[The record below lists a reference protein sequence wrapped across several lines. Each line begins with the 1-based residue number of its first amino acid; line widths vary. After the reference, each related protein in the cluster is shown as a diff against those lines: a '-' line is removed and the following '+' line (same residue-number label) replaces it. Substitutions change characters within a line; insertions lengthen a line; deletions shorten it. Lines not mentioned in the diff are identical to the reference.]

1 MTPPPPARLSMTTC
15 CPSDSVRRLPM
26 TRAIRSTPPP
36 GGNGTSSLSGRDGYS
51 AVAAVAHAAK
61 VSDAASRRRF
71 HCIVLEY
78 QQISRT
84 SGGLQPRGRDSA
96 SMTEQVYAH
105 AAVMTGQPHSGHS
118 PAGCP
123 VEETLCPVVAH
134 EWVNDEY
141 KHLVVKATP
150 KALAA
155 QPGQFFHLL
164 CPSPDEG
171 EVWFR
176 RPQSVYRVARST
188 GRVEFLYKV
197 AGRGTK
203 GLTSLE
209 PGDTLNMLGPLGVGF
224 KLEPQ
229 WKNVVVLGR
238 GVGLATM
245 APISQL
251 AGERGVRV
259 TAILSARS
267 EELAMA
273 ADLFE
278 TVGTVIK
285 VLDTDGTS
293 AVENVEAILR
303 RLIAERKADAFFTCG
318 SNRLMQLM
326 KRLGKAHGIPAQM
339 AMEQIMAC
347 GLGPCYICVRT
358 FEVNG
363 KLEMRRVCV
372 EGPVFD
378 LQECLGW

>member
-1 MTPPPPARLSMTTC
+1 MTEQIFAH
-15 CPSDSVRRLPM
+15 
-26 TRAIRSTPPP
+26 A
-36 GGNGTSSLSGRDGYS
+36 
-51 AVAAVAHAAK
+51 AAVAGK
-61 VSDAASRRRF
+61 P
-71 HCIVLEY
+71 
-78 QQISRT
+78 
-84 SGGLQPRGRDSA
+84 G
-96 SMTEQVYAH
+96 
-105 AAVMTGQPHSGHS
+105 SGHS
-118 PAGCP
+118 PAGSP

-171 EVWFR
+171 EMWFR

-188 GRVEFLYKV
+188 GRVEFLYKI

-203 GLTSLE
+203 GLASLE

-285 VLDTDGTS
+285 VLDSDGTS

-326 KRLGKAHGIPAQM
+326 KRLGKQHNIPGQM

-358 FEVNG
+358 FEVDG

>member
-1 MTPPPPARLSMTTC
+1 MDAGPDDVPDHLYANLAITPGK
-15 CPSDSVRRLPM
+15 
-26 TRAIRSTPPP
+26 P
-36 GGNGTSSLSGRDGYS
+36 G
-51 AVAAVAHAAK
+51 
-61 VSDAASRRRF
+61 
-71 HCIVLEY
+71 
-78 QQISRT
+78 
-84 SGGLQPRGRDSA
+84 
-96 SMTEQVYAH
+96 
-105 AAVMTGQPHSGHS
+105 SGHS
-118 PAGCP
+118 PPGCSA
-123 VEETLCPVVAH
+123 EETLCPVVAH

-141 KHLVVKATP
+141 KHLVVKATA

-171 EVWFR
+171 EIWFR
-176 RPQSVYRVARST
+176 RPQSVYRVARSS
-188 GRVEFLYKV
+188 GRLEFLYKV
-197 AGRGTK
+197 VGRGTK
-203 GLTSLE
+203 RLASLE
-209 PGDTLNMLGPLGVGF
+209 PGDNLNMVGPLGVGF
-224 KLEPQ
+224 TLEPQ

-267 EELAMA
+267 PEMALA

-278 TVGTVIK
+278 NVGTVVK

-293 AVENVEAILR
+293 SVENVEGILR
-303 RLIAERKADAFFTCG
+303 GLIADGRADAFFTCG

-326 KRLGKAHGIPAQM
+326 KRLGREHGIPGQM

-358 FEVNG
+358 FEVDG
-363 KLEMRRVCV
+363 KLEMRRVCID
-372 EGPVFD
+372 GPVFD

>member
-1 MTPPPPARLSMTTC
+1 MPNQVHA
-15 CPSDSVRRLPM
+15 
-26 TRAIRSTPPP
+26 
-36 GGNGTSSLSGRDGYS
+36 N
-51 AVAAVAHAAK
+51 AAV
-61 VSDAASRRRF
+61 VPS
-71 HCIVLEY
+71 
-78 QQISRT
+78 
-84 SGGLQPRGRDSA
+84 QPG
-96 SMTEQVYAH
+96 T
-105 AAVMTGQPHSGHS
+105 GHS
-118 PAGCP
+118 PPQCP

-141 KHLVVKATP
+141 KHLVVKASP

-155 QPGQFFHLL
+155 TPGQFFHLL

-171 EVWFR
+171 QLWFR
-176 RPQSVYRVARST
+176 RPQSIYRVARSS
-188 GRVEFLYKV
+188 GRLEFLYKV
-197 AGRGTK
+197 VGRGTQ
-203 GLTSLE
+203 GLASLA

-224 KLEPQ
+224 TLEPT

-251 AGERGVRV
+251 AGEHGVRV

-267 EELAMA
+267 EELALA

-278 TVGTVIK
+278 SVGTVIK
-285 VLDTDGTS
+285 VLDSDGSS

-303 RLIAERKADAFFTCG
+303 RLIAQKKADAFFTCG

-326 KRLGKAHGIPAQM
+326 KRLGKEHGIPGQM

>member
-1 MTPPPPARLSMTTC
+1 MPDHVFATA
-15 CPSDSVRRLPM
+15 
-26 TRAIRSTPPP
+26 
-36 GGNGTSSLSGRDGYS
+36 
-51 AVAAVAHAAK
+51 AVAAGK
-61 VSDAASRRRF
+61 
-71 HCIVLEY
+71 
-78 QQISRT
+78 
-84 SGGLQPRGRDSA
+84 
-96 SMTEQVYAH
+96 
-105 AAVMTGQPHSGHS
+105 TGDGHS
-118 PAGCP
+118 PAQCP
-123 VEETLCPVVAH
+123 AEESLCPVVAH

-171 EVWFR
+171 ELWFR
-176 RPQSVYRVARST
+176 RPQSVYRVGRSA
-188 GRVEFLYKV
+188 GRLEFLYKV
-197 AGRGTK
+197 VGRGTK
-203 GLTSLE
+203 GLATLK
-209 PGDTLNMLGPLGVGF
+209 PGDSLNMLGPLGVGF
-224 KLEPQ
+224 SLQPG

-278 TVGTVIK
+278 SVGTVIK
-285 VLDTDGTS
+285 VLDTDGSS
-293 AVENVEAILR
+293 AVENVEKILR
-303 RLIAERKADAFFTCG
+303 RLIAESKADAFFTCG

-326 KRLGKAHGIPAQM
+326 KRLGKEHGIPGQM

-363 KLEMRRVCV
+363 KREMRRVCI

>member
-1 MTPPPPARLSMTTC
+1 
-15 CPSDSVRRLPM
+15 
-26 TRAIRSTPPP
+26 
-36 GGNGTSSLSGRDGYS
+36 
-51 AVAAVAHAAK
+51 
-61 VSDAASRRRF
+61 
-71 HCIVLEY
+71 
-78 QQISRT
+78 
-84 SGGLQPRGRDSA
+84 
-96 SMTEQVYAH
+96 MTEQVYAH
-105 AAVMTGQPHSGHS
+105 AAAVTGQPGSGHS
-118 PAGCP
+118 PPACP

-171 EVWFR
+171 DVWFR

-278 TVGTVIK
+278 TVGTVVK

-293 AVENVEAILR
+293 AVKNVEAILR
-303 RLIAERKADAFFTCG
+303 RLIAEKKADAFFTCG

-326 KRLGKAHGIPAQM
+326 KRLGKEHGIPGQM

>member
-1 MTPPPPARLSMTTC
+1 MT
-15 CPSDSVRRLPM
+15 
-26 TRAIRSTPPP
+26 
-36 GGNGTSSLSGRDGYS
+36 N
-51 AVAAVAHAAK
+51 
-61 VSDAASRRRF
+61 
-71 HCIVLEY
+71 
-78 QQISRT
+78 QI
-84 SGGLQPRGRDSA
+84 
-96 SMTEQVYAH
+96 YAH
-105 AAVMTGQPHSGHS
+105 AAVVTGQPGSGHS
-118 PAGCP
+118 PPASP

-134 EWVNDEY
+134 EWINDEY
-141 KHLVVKATP
+141 KHLIVRATP

-155 QPGQFFHLL
+155 QPGQFFHVL

-176 RPQSVYRVARST
+176 RPQSVYRVTRSS
-188 GRVEFLYKV
+188 GHLEFLYKI
-197 AGRGTK
+197 AGRGTR
-203 GLTSLE
+203 GLATLE

-224 KLEPQ
+224 TLKPQ

-259 TAILSARS
+259 TAILSARR
-267 EELAMA
+267 EDLAMA

-278 TVGTVIK
+278 SVGTVIK

-293 AVENVEAILR
+293 SVENVEAILR
-303 RLIAERKADAFFTCG
+303 KLIAEKKADAFFTCG

-326 KRLGKAHGIPAQM
+326 KRLGNEHHIPGQM

-347 GLGPCYICVRT
+347 GLGPCYICVPT
-358 FEVNG
+358 FEVKG

>member
-1 MTPPPPARLSMTTC
+1 M
-15 CPSDSVRRLPM
+15 PSFVHA
-26 TRAIRSTPPP
+26 T
-36 GGNGTSSLSGRDGYS
+36 
-51 AVAAVAHAAK
+51 AAVE
-61 VSDAASRRRF
+61 V
-71 HCIVLEY
+71 
-78 QQISRT
+78 
-84 SGGLQPRGRDSA
+84 GNPG
-96 SMTEQVYAH
+96 
-105 AAVMTGQPHSGHS
+105 SGHS
-118 PAGCP
+118 PEGCP

-155 QPGQFFHLL
+155 QPGQFFQLL

-176 RPQSVYRVARST
+176 RPQSVYRVARSS
-188 GRVEFLYKV
+188 GRLEFLYKV
-197 AGRGTK
+197 VGRGTQ
-203 GLTSLE
+203 GLATLE
-209 PGDTLNMLGPLGVGF
+209 PGDNLSMVGPLGVGF
-224 KLEPQ
+224 HLQPA
-229 WKNVVVLGR
+229 WKNIVVLGR

-278 TVGTVIK
+278 SVGSVVK
-285 VLDTDGTS
+285 VLDTDGS
-293 AVENVEAILR
+293 SSIENVEVIVR
-303 RLIAERKADAFFTCG
+303 RLIADQKADAFFTCG

-326 KRLGKAHGIPAQM
+326 KQLGKEHGIPGQM

-363 KLEMRRVCV
+363 RKEMRRVCV
-372 EGPVFD
+372 EGPVFN

>member
-1 MTPPPPARLSMTTC
+1 
-15 CPSDSVRRLPM
+15 
-26 TRAIRSTPPP
+26 
-36 GGNGTSSLSGRDGYS
+36 
-51 AVAAVAHAAK
+51 
-61 VSDAASRRRF
+61 
-71 HCIVLEY
+71 
-78 QQISRT
+78 
-84 SGGLQPRGRDSA
+84 
-96 SMTEQVYAH
+96 MTEQRYAH
-105 AAVMTGQPHSGHS
+105 AAAVAGEPGSGHS
-118 PAGCP
+118 PAACP

-134 EWVNDEY
+134 EWLNDEY
-141 KHLVVKATP
+141 KHLVVRATP

-155 QPGQFFHLL
+155 QPGQFFQLL

-171 EVWFR
+171 ALWFR
-176 RPQSVYRVARST
+176 RPQSVYRVARSS
-188 GRVEFLYKV
+188 GRIEFLYKI

-203 GLTSLE
+203 GLATLK
-209 PGDTLNMLGPLGVGF
+209 PGDMLNMLGPLGVGF
-224 KLEPQ
+224 RLEPQ

-259 TAILSARS
+259 TAILSARR
-267 EELAMA
+267 EDLAMA

-278 TVGTVIK
+278 SVGTVVK

-303 RLIAERKADAFFTCG
+303 RLIAEKKADAFFTCG

-326 KRLGKAHGIPAQM
+326 KRLAREHGIPGQM

>member
-1 MTPPPPARLSMTTC
+1 MTEQIFAH
-15 CPSDSVRRLPM
+15 
-26 TRAIRSTPPP
+26 A
-36 GGNGTSSLSGRDGYS
+36 
-51 AVAAVAHAAK
+51 AAVAGK
-61 VSDAASRRRF
+61 PG
-71 HCIVLEY
+71 
-78 QQISRT
+78 
-84 SGGLQPRGRDSA
+84 SGQ
-96 SMTEQVYAH
+96 
-105 AAVMTGQPHSGHS
+105 S
-118 PAGCP
+118 PAGSP

-171 EVWFR
+171 EMWFR

-188 GRVEFLYKV
+188 GRVEFLYKI

-203 GLTSLE
+203 GLASLE

-285 VLDTDGTS
+285 VLDSDGTS

-326 KRLGKAHGIPAQM
+326 KRLGKQHNIPGQM

-358 FEVNG
+358 FEVDG